1 MSESDMQNLEIFKEY
16 GARITGEKYKS
27 NDPRTFFELM
37 QDFNRIVQTFDK
49 KFTWDKVNSQSP
61 SASKIK
67 STALVYGECG

>member
-16 GARITGEKYKS
+16 GARLAKEQYNGKE
-27 NDPRTFFELM
+27 PRAFIELM

-49 KFTWDKVNSQSP
+49 KFIWDKVNSQSP